1 MSKSALAVTL
11 SEKRALIKTLKAEVQ
26 GLAAQYKLERANKK
40 ASKVEAREARKVT
53 AIAKAK
59 AKLEKLMAP
68 VGSKAIKANRKPS
81 KVQVTKVAA

>member
-81 KVQVTKVAA
+81 KAQVTKVAA